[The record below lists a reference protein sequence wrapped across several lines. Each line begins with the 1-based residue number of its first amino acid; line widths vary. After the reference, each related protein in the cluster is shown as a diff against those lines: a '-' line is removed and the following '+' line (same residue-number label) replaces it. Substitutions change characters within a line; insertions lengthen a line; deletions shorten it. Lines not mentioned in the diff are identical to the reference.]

1 MAVAL
6 LTMGLAATSFGQF
19 GATINWDND
28 SGAQLAPFYLNNS
41 GTTVPMGDLVQLAV
55 PLGGTNFVL
64 ASGAMGDADAV
75 DGLFEESTVVPA
87 ALLNIAHGQQLEV
100 LFWNTVNTSGHYGT
114 VYDSITCPA
123 SQATPPSPL
132 GFNVDLTFTPGL
144 NTIAYLGQGDEELG
158 PGFAINVPEP
168 STLLLVG
175 LGLLGAVGMRRRS
188 HRS

>member
-1 MAVAL
+1 
-6 LTMGLAATSFGQF
+6 
-19 GATINWDND
+19 
-28 SGAQLAPFYLNNS
+28 
-41 GTTVPMGDLVQLAV
+41 
-55 PLGGTNFVL
+55 
-64 ASGAMGDADAV
+64 
-75 DGLFEESTVVPA
+75 
-87 ALLNIAHGQQLEV
+87 
-100 LFWNTVNTSGHYGT
+100 
-114 VYDSITCPA
+114 
-123 SQATPPSPL
+123 L